1 MKAIIKY
8 LLIIFVFV
16 SYFQSALEIN
26 NDYISNT
33 WDDEYDTYIHSDN
46 FTSQRIIKAE
56 HHTNFA
62 LLPETI
68 FDLQIPNAKF
78 YFTHFSNGVDKTFSQ
93 KLFLKN
99 RSILI

>member
-1 MKAIIKY
+1 MKQIFKY
-8 LLIIFVFV
+8 LLVAFVFV

-33 WDDEYDTYIHSDN
+33 FNDEYDTYIHSEGT
-46 FTSQRIIKAE
+46 FSQTIIKAE
-56 HHTNFA
+56 FQTDFA

-68 FDLQIPNAKF
+68 FDLQTAAAKF
-78 YFTHFSNGVDKTFSQ
+78 HFIQLAYKNGKLFEQ

-99 RSILI
+99 RSLLI